1 MVNGTYFDYYMIVW
15 IDETNEEQD
24 IDEGNSFFGK
34 VVFESSNGTGVT
46 STFSS

>member
-1 MVNGTYFDYYMIVW
+1 MVDGSNIDYYMIIW
-15 IDETNEEQD
+15 IDETNEVQD

-34 VVFESSNGTGVT
+34 IVVEASNGTGVT